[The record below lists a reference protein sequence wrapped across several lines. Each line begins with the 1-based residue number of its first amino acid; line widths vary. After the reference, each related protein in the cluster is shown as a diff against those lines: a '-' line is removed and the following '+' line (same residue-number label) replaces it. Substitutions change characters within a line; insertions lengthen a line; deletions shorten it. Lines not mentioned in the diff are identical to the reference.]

1 MSEPIVDKVKE
12 SLEGVKKA
20 LKEDE
25 QVIIEKIKAGEEK
38 LVEVV
43 KAEEKKI
50 VEVVKKEEQKIG
62 EFIRYEEKLFAKWG
76 YSIMKKL
83 LAPIVHWLWIHSV
96 EGKENIPSEGPV
108 LVAANHCS
116 HFDSFCFIAASPRK
130 VHYLAAEKLY
140 KNPIWRFILN
150 ITSQIKVDRASK
162 DKSGLHQIVHS
173 ALDQGRMIGVYPEG
187 TRSRDGK
194 LQKAY
199 TGITKYAL
207 RKKVPIL
214 PVGITGTYDIL
225 PAHGKFPRFD
235 KKARIKI
242 GKPMHFKE
250 YHDIEH
256 TDEHFEFITDLVML
270 EIASLSNQEYPHA
283 KIIERKVKNV
293 TPEL

>member
-1 MSEPIVDKVKE
+1 MNEPLSEKTKD
-12 SLEGVKKA
+12 SLSG
-20 LKEDE
+20 
-25 QVIIEKIKAGEEK
+25 IKQA
-38 LVEVV
+38 VQ
-43 KAEEKKI
+43 
-50 VEVVKKEEQKIG
+50 KEEQKIVEG
-62 EFIRYEEKLFAKWG
+62 IKNEEEKVSEFVQYEEKLFARWG
-76 YSIMKKL
+76 YSVMKKL

-96 EGKENIPSEGPV
+96 EGKENIPMEGPV
-108 LVAANHCS
+108 LIAANHCS
-116 HFDSFCFIAASPRK
+116 HFDSFCFIATSPRK

-140 KNPIWRFILN
+140 KNLIWRFILN
-150 ITSQIKVDRASK
+150 ITSQIKVDRTSQ

-173 ALDQGRMIGVYPEG
+173 ALDQGRMIGIYPEG

-199 TGITKYAL
+199 SGIAKYAL

-214 PVGITGTYDIL
+214 PVGITGTYEIL
-225 PAHGKFPRFD
+225 PAHGKFPKFS

-256 TDEHFEFITDLVML
+256 KDEHFDLVTELVML

-283 KIIERKVKNV
+283 SHALIEKMREQLPTASSKETANNPVA
-293 TPEL
+293 